1 MSAPVHKFI
10 ITKQAVGRR
19 EAPTDW
25 LICWDYKSAIK
36 QAHYR
41 TKLDCGESIVWGV
54 RVVRATEGREY
65 TRQQWLKDNPNA
77 TSNQIYN
84 FAPPSTW

>member
-1 MSAPVHKFI
+1 MHKFI
-10 ITKQAVGRR
+10 ITKKTVGSRK
-19 EAPTDW
+19 AADW
-25 LICWDYKSAIK
+25 LVCWDYKSAIK

-54 RVVRATEGREY
+54 RVVRVAEGNERR